1 MSLPR
6 FMIAAPASG
15 SGKTLITCG
24 ILQALVDR
32 GMKVASFKC
41 GPDYIDPMFHSRVI
55 GTRSKNLDAFFC
67 NDDTL
72 RYLFARSADGMDISV
87 IEGVMGFYDGTAA
100 ASTEASSYDVSE
112 KIGAPVILIVDCK
125 GTSISCIPV
134 INGFLEFRKNNIRGV
149 LLNQMSKRIYEE
161 LKPAIEHE
169 TGTEVLG
176 YIPKVTELLLES
188 RHLGLVLPNEIE
200 GLKAKL
206 SELGRLLEKT
216 IDIDR
221 IVEIAG
227 SAPDIEAKTPEMKK
241 LSEKVRIGVA
251 DDDAF
256 CFTYEDNL
264 ELLEQCGAE
273 IVRFSPMNDPKL
285 PDGIKGLVLSGG
297 YPEVHAKALS
307 NNVTML
313 EDIRSKLENGMP
325 CMAECGGFM
334 YLHEELED
342 QDRRFWPMVG
352 YIKGKTFNTGRLT
365 RFGYVKLSPRDGQ
378 ILPENSLVKG
388 HEFHYWDSESCGDGW
403 TAEKT
408 SGKKYACINGSDRI
422 MAGFPHIYYYS
433 NPELPYSFMKACEK
447 YDIRSDPHF
456 RRDCFQ

>member
-15 SGKTLITCG
+15 SGKTLLTCG
-24 ILQALVDR
+24 ILQALVER

-67 NDDTL
+67 EEDML
-72 RYLFARSADGMDISV
+72 RYLFARSAEGMDISV
-87 IEGVMGFYDGTAA
+87 IEGVMGFYDGIAA
-100 ASTEASSYDVSE
+100 ASTKASSYDLSE
-112 KIGAPVILIVDCK
+112 RIGAPVVLMIDCK
-125 GTSISCIPV
+125 GTSISCIPM
-134 INGFLEFRKNNIRGV
+134 IDGFLKFRKNNIRGV
-149 LLNQMSKRIYEE
+149 ILNQMSEGIFRE
-161 LKPAIEHE
+161 LKPVIERE

-176 YIPKVTELLLES
+176 YVPRVNELVLES
-188 RHLGLVLPNEIE
+188 RHLGLVLPDEVE
-200 GLKAKL
+200 GLKTKL
-206 SELGRLLEKT
+206 SKLAELMEKT

-221 IVEIAG
+221 IVEIAR
-227 SAPDIEAKTPEMKK
+227 SAPDIEAKTPEIKK
-241 LSEKVRIGVA
+241 LSERVKIGVA

-256 CFTYEDNL
+256 CFTYQDNL

-273 IVRFSPMNDPKL
+273 IVRFSPLKDSKL
-285 PDGIKGLVLSGG
+285 PDGIRGLVLSGG
-297 YPEVHAKALS
+297 YPEIHAESLS
-307 NNVTML
+307 RNVPML
-313 EDIRSKLENGMP
+313 EDIRSKLEDGMP

-342 QDRRFWPMVG
+342 QDRKFWPMVG

-365 RFGYVKLSPRDGQ
+365 RFGYVKLSAGNGQ
-378 ILPENSLVKG
+378 MLPGNSLVKG
-388 HEFHYWDSESCGDGW
+388 HEFHYWDSENCGNGW

-408 SGKKYACINGSDRI
+408 SGKRYACINGSERM

-433 NPELPYSFMKACEK
+433 NPDLPYSFLLACARYGE
-447 YDIRSDPHF
+447 
-456 RRDCFQ
+456 

>member
-15 SGKTLITCG
+15 SGKTLLTCG
-24 ILQALVDR
+24 ILQALVER

-55 GTRSKNLDAFFC
+55 GARSKNLDAFFC
-67 NDDTL
+67 EEETL
-72 RYLFARSADGMDISV
+72 RYLFTRSAEGMDISV
-87 IEGVMGFYDGTAA
+87 IEGVMGFYDGIAA
-100 ASTEASSYDVSE
+100 ASTKASSYDLSE
-112 KIGAPVILIVDCK
+112 MIGAPVVLMIDCK
-125 GTSISCIPV
+125 GTSISCIPM
-134 INGFLEFRKNNIRGV
+134 IDGFLKFRKNNIRGV
-149 LLNQMSKRIYEE
+149 ILNQMSEGIFRE
-161 LKPAIEHE
+161 LKPVIERE

-176 YIPKVTELLLES
+176 YVPKVNELILKS
-188 RHLGLVLPNEIE
+188 RHLGLVLPDEVE
-200 GLKAKL
+200 GLRAKL
-206 SELGRLLEKT
+206 SELAKLLEKT

-227 SAPDIEAKTPEMKK
+227 SAPDMESKTPDIKK
-241 LSEKVRIGVA
+241 LSERVRIGVA

-273 IVRFSPMNDPKL
+273 IVRFSPLKDPKL
-285 PDGIKGLVLSGG
+285 PDGIRGLVLSGG
-297 YPEVHAKALS
+297 YPEIHAEALS
-307 NNVTML
+307 GNVTML
-313 EDIRSKLENGMP
+313 EDIRSKLEDGMP

-342 QDRRFWPMVG
+342 QDRKFWPMVG

-365 RFGYVKLSPRDGQ
+365 RFGYVKLSAGNDQ
-378 ILPENSLVKG
+378 MLPNNSIVKG
-388 HEFHYWDSESCGDGW
+388 HEFHYWDSESCGSGW

-408 SGKKYACINGSDRI
+408 SGKRYDCINGSDRM
-422 MAGFPHIYYYS
+422 MAGFPHVYYYS
-433 NPELPYSFMKACEK
+433 NPELPYSFLSACTRYGE
-447 YDIRSDPHF
+447 
-456 RRDCFQ
+456 

>member
-55 GTRSKNLDAFFC
+55 GARSKNLDAFFC

-87 IEGVMGFYDGTAA
+87 IEGVMGFYDGIAT

-112 KIGAPVILIVDCK
+112 KIGAPVILMIDCK

-134 INGFLEFRKNNIRGV
+134 INGFLKFRKNSIRGV
-149 LLNQMSKRIYEE
+149 ILNQMSERTYKE
-161 LKPAIEHE
+161 LKPAIERE

-176 YIPKVTELLLES
+176 YVPKVTDLLLES

-206 SELGRLLEKT
+206 SELAKLLENT
-216 IDIDR
+216 VDIDR
-221 IVEIAG
+221 IIEIAG
-227 SAPDIEAKTPEMKK
+227 HAPDIKVNVPVIKK
-241 LSEKVRIGVA
+241 LREKIRIAVA
-251 DDDAF
+251 QDDAF

-264 ELLEQCGAE
+264 ELLAQCGAE
-273 IVRFSPMNDPKL
+273 IVGFSPLTDSKL
-285 PDGIKGLVLSGG
+285 PEGIKGLVLSGG
-297 YPEVHAKALS
+297 YPEMHAEALS
-307 NNVTML
+307 KNSSML
-313 EDIRSKLENGMP
+313 DDIRSKLDGGMP

-342 QDRRFWPMVG
+342 HEHKFWPMVG
-352 YIKGKTFNTGRLT
+352 YIKGKTFNTRRLT
-365 RFGYVKLSPRDGQ
+365 RFGYVTLVPGNGQ
-378 ILPENSLVKG
+378 MLPENSSIKG
-388 HEFHYWDSESCGDGW
+388 HEFHYWDSESCGQDW

-408 SGKKYACINGSDRI
+408 SGKKYTCIHGSDRVI
-422 MAGFPHIYYYS
+422 AGFPHIYYYS
-433 NPELPYSFMKACEK
+433 NPDLPYSFLLACRK
-447 YDIRSDPHF
+447 YVA
-456 RRDCFQ
+456 